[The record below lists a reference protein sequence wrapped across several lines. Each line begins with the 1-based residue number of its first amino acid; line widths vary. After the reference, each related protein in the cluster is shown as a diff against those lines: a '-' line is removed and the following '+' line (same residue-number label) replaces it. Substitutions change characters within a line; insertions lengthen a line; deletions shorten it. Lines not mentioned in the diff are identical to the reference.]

1 MKKWIMLI
9 LSIVFAVI
17 AVDLYREYTIA
28 SEKGDSD
35 QYLYLFMCFGFG
47 LYSIVAAINTF
58 KYFKE
63 NTEKSDTRSL
73 I

>member
-1 MKKWIMLI
+1 MLI

-47 LYSIVAAINTF
+47 LYSIVALSILKRILRNQTP
-58 KYFKE
+58 
-63 NTEKSDTRSL
+63 DR
-73 I
+73 